1 MPTVESE
8 TWIEWKLPV
17 WTQPERKEVC
27 PLGEVLVT
35 WGATT
40 PIAPY
45 RFPAIMKWPR
55 DRKSVFVVKGKVM
68 SGSLSSISLYTN
80 VRENRVYNSL
90 YLLLNCV
97 C

>member
-1 MPTVESE
+1 MPTVEGE

-17 WTQPERKEVC
+17 WTQPERKEAC

-55 DRKSVFVVKGKVM
+55 DRKSVFVVKGE
-68 SGSLSSISLYTN
+68 GY
-80 VRENRVYNSL
+80 VRVP
-90 YLLLNCV
+90 V
-97 C
+97 IDFTVH